1 LSKNFIK
8 KKKKTFLSY
17 KNIFK
22 MKRCYLYINKIYIR
36 TIYFYKVIYKRDIL
50 DYKKKVYN
58 LKEIKII
65 IYREN
70 NTIFRC

>member
-1 LSKNFIK
+1 
-8 KKKKTFLSY
+8 
-17 KNIFK
+17 